1 MKNIT
6 DNHFLNSPYKPTSVL
21 AILIHHVS
29 SKAYNLNLDRRMPA
43 MLLPNPHKTVL
54 PKLGFFQAIILM
66 KSLGNQVVHAFG
78 FLADF
83 LNSYGMNTKS
93 VLFLQYDGIPG
104 KKIVVRIHSSAS
116 VTFLQNHST
125 PHHSIAG
132 WLTLDLSLHIH
143 FCDGTTRQ
151 SQQMLHLLNPS
162 TLSSFVCPRLLP
174 LY

>member
-1 MKNIT
+1 MSSSCCL
-6 DNHFLNSPYKPTSVL
+6 FFSYVVCLELPTSVL
-21 AILIHHVS
+21 AILIHLVS

-43 MLLPNPHKTVL
+43 MLLPNPHKIVL

-78 FLADF
+78 FLADL
-83 LNSYGMNTKS
+83 LNSYGMITKS

-125 PHHSIAG
+125 PHAP
-132 WLTLDLSLHIH
+132 LHCRMTNSRPFI
-143 FCDGTTRQ
+143 
-151 SQQMLHLLNPS
+151 
-162 TLSSFVCPRLLP
+162 
-174 LY
+174 

>member
-1 MKNIT
+1 
-6 DNHFLNSPYKPTSVL
+6 
-21 AILIHHVS
+21 
-29 SKAYNLNLDRRMPA
+29 
-43 MLLPNPHKTVL
+43 MLLLNPHKTVL

-104 KKIVVRIHSSAS
+104 KKIVVWIHSSAS

-125 PHHSIAG
+125 PPLHCRMTNSRPFTPY
-132 WLTLDLSLHIH
+132 TLLRWNHQAVTANAPSLKPIDTFFFCLPQASAPVLALH
-143 FCDGTTRQ
+143 FAFNFAD
-151 SQQMLHLLNPS
+151 
-162 TLSSFVCPRLLP
+162 FFFFK
-174 LY
+174 